1 MQFCTRI
8 FAQEEN
14 IASQLYLN
22 TIRSAYC
29 LCSDTEK
36 LCKNMEI
43 NGIMYR
49 IMEKACLQ
57 NHGRQEIITAV
68 QEKDDYAGKFTDGTE
83 NRKQ

>member
-1 MQFCTRI
+1 
-8 FAQEEN
+8 
-14 IASQLYLN
+14 
-22 TIRSAYC
+22 
-29 LCSDTEK
+29 
-36 LCKNMEI
+36 MEI